1 MTIGNRI
8 ATLRKNLQ
16 LSQEEMADKLGV
28 SRQAVSKWETD
39 ASAPDAF
46 NLIAL
51 SELLNASVENIVTGK
66 IENKTTNNQSNETL
80 KNLSIFGYILAIGG
94 IIMSF
99 IGMFLHFIWC
109 IIGAFIVAT
118 GFIFG
123 NCNFNRNSSFTAYP
137 LTLYNYKYLKVI
149 EILSLFYFK
158 FDFFTLLWYTI
169 VDNF

>member
-8 ATLRKNLQ
+8 TTLRKSLQ

-51 SELLNASVENIVTGK
+51 SELLNTSVEYIVTGK
-66 IENKTTNNQSNETL
+66 TNDENKSINNQANATL

-118 GFIFG
+118 GFICAIIKNKKGFIVA
-123 NCNFNRNSSFTAYP
+123 FSVIAILIVIVVLL
-137 LTLYNYKYLKVI
+137 LTL
-149 EILSLFYFK
+149 
-158 FDFFTLLWYTI
+158 
-169 VDNF
+169 